1 MQRTNGLPFELVVS
15 KLRRPS
21 VRPGAVRRSLLIE
34 LLARGDPRP
43 VVSVVAPAGYGK
55 TTLLSQWAE
64 RSGQAFAWVSLDE
77 RDNDPKVLLTY
88 VAEALDAVEPID
100 ERVFDALAPP
110 GSSVPGPVVSALGF
124 AFSSVTLPVVLVLD
138 DVHVLEDHECWAAVS
153 VLADHVPP
161 GSRLV
166 LSGRD
171 APLPAL
177 ARLRTA
183 DRMLEIGPGDLAL
196 THEEASSLLRNA
208 SVPVSEGDVAELHRR
223 TEGWPAG
230 LYLAALGLKEGGPVA
245 SAADSFGGDD
255 RLVSEYMQSEFLARL
270 SSRERVF
277 LTRTAVLERMCGP
290 LCEAVLDQPGA
301 AATLAAL
308 ARSNLLL
315 VPLDAHGEWYRY
327 HQLFRDMLLAELRRR
342 EPELI
347 PVLRRRAAGWCAPND
362 LPEEAVEYSIAVGD
376 VDMAAA
382 LVGELGVLAFRQGR
396 VDAVQ
401 RWLRWL
407 EGRGGT
413 EGHPMVAVLA
423 GILSAAA
430 GRAAE
435 AERWAD
441 VVDHWQ
447 YAEASGPD
455 DPAAEACAALLR
467 AVLCQHGVKQMRA
480 DADESARLFAAES
493 VWEPAAALMQGVAR
507 MLSGDLDGG
516 DACLKNA
523 ASVTEVTGAPGVV
536 AVALCE
542 RSLVAMARSEWSKA
556 QVFAARARAVVRRA
570 GGQEYYA
577 TPLVCAI
584 HARTALHRGDVSAA
598 RQELVT
604 AQRLRHVLT
613 YALPHFAVQAR
624 IELAR
629 VHLALSD
636 PEGAQALM
644 REVDDLLRRRP
655 GLGNLADEATAFRA
669 RLSDEHGPG
678 VPGASALT
686 AAELRLLPML
696 ANHLSFPQIA
706 AELFLSRHTVKSEAI
721 SIYRKL
727 GVSSRAQAVARSR
740 ELGLLPGDDRSFIPS
755 RG

>member
-1 MQRTNGLPFELVVS
+1 MGRPPFELVVS

-21 VRPGAVRRSLLIE
+21 VRPGTVRRSLLIE
-34 LLARGDPRP
+34 VLARGDPRP
-43 VVSVVAPAGYGK
+43 IVSVVAPAGYGK

-64 RSGQAFAWVSLDE
+64 RNGQPFAWVSLDE

-88 VAEALDAVEPID
+88 VAEALDAVEPIG
-100 ERVFDALAPP
+100 ERVFDALASP

-124 AFSSVTLPVVLVLD
+124 AFSSMTLPVVLVLD
-138 DVHVLEDHECWAAVS
+138 DVHVLDDHECWAAVS

-171 APLPAL
+171 APLLAL

-183 DRMLEIGPGDLAL
+183 DRMLEIGPCDLAL

-208 SVPVSEGDVAELHRR
+208 SVSVGEGDVAELHRR

-255 RLVSEYMQSEFLARL
+255 RLVSEYMESEFLARL
-270 SSRERVF
+270 SSEQRVF

-290 LCEAVLDQPGA
+290 LCDAVLDQPGA
-301 AATLAAL
+301 AATLAVL

-315 VPLDAHGEWYRY
+315 VPLDPHGEWYRY

-347 PVLRRRAAGWCAPND
+347 PVLRRRAAGWCARNG

-376 VDMAAA
+376 VDIAAA
-382 LVGELGVLAFRQGR
+382 LVGELGVRAYRQGR

-407 EGRGGT
+407 EDQGGT

-423 GILSAAA
+423 GILSAAT

-435 AERWAD
+435 AERWAA

-447 YAEASGPD
+447 YEEASGPD
-455 DPAAEACAALLR
+455 DPAAEAWAALLR
-467 AVLCQHGVKQMRA
+467 AVLCQHGVKQMHA
-480 DADESARLFAAES
+480 DADEAARRFAAES

-523 ASVTEVTGAPGVV
+523 ASATEATGAPGVV

-556 QVFAARARAVVRRA
+556 QVFAGRARAVVRRA
-570 GGQEYYA
+570 GRQEYYA
-577 TPLVCAI
+577 TPLVCAV

-636 PEGAQALM
+636 PEGARALM
-644 REVDDLLRRRP
+644 REVDELLRRRP
-655 GLGNLADEATAFRA
+655 DLGNLTDEAAAFRA
-669 RLSDEHGPG
+669 RLSDG
-678 VPGASALT
+678 
-686 AAELRLLPML
+686 
-696 ANHLSFPQIA
+696 
-706 AELFLSRHTVKSEAI
+706 
-721 SIYRKL
+721 
-727 GVSSRAQAVARSR
+727 ARSR
-740 ELGLLPGDDRSFIPS
+740 RS
-755 RG
+755 RCVGADHC